1 MKILSRY
8 IGYHVAAGTLVSL
21 AALLALF
28 TVVAF
33 VDDLG
38 DVGKGRYTL
47 ASAFTYMTMTLPL
60 RAFNLFPLAALIGA
74 MMGLGLLAGHS
85 ELTVIRGAGVSTWR
99 ITLAVM
105 KAGAL
110 IMIFALFLGEVIA
123 PYTEQMAQEKR
134 SVALTD
140 QVGLRT
146 TYGFWVRDGTSY
158 INIRTILPDN
168 EMQDVYIYEF
178 DADRRLRVSTHARSA
193 RYQDGGWIL
202 EGLSQSFVNE
212 DGITPK
218 TIDKAVWN
226 SLFAPE
232 IMNIVKVKPESLS
245 ALGLHRYLAYLRD
258 NGLSTS
264 RYELALWAKIINPI
278 ATGVMIFLAIPLVLG
293 RLNRVGAGQRLLVG
307 ILLGI
312 TFHIIQR
319 TSIHMGIV
327 YELNPF
333 LSAVLPTLFFAV
345 IGYGLMRK
353 LT

>member
-8 IGYHVAAGTLVSL
+8 IGYHVAAGTVISL

-38 DVGKGRYTL
+38 DVGKGRYTV
-47 ASAFTYMTMTLPL
+47 ADAVGYMMMTMPL
-60 RAFNLFPLAALIGA
+60 RAFNLFPLAALIGS

-85 ELTVIRGAGVSTWR
+85 ELTVIRGAGVSSWR

-110 IMIFALFLGEVIA
+110 VMIFALFIGEVIA
-123 PYTEQMAQEKR
+123 PYSERLAQEKR
-134 SVALTD
+134 SVALTN

-146 TYGFWVRDGTSY
+146 AYGFWVRDGTSY
-158 INIRTILPDN
+158 INIRKILPDN

-178 DADRRLRVSTHARSA
+178 DAERRLRVSTRAGSA
-193 RYQDGGWIL
+193 RYDDGNWVLGDIT
-202 EGLSQSFVNE
+202 QSVIE
-212 DGITPK
+212 EERIVRK

-232 IMNIVKVKPESLS
+232 IMNVVKVKPESLS
-245 ALGLHRYLAYLRD
+245 AVGLHRYLAYLRD

-327 YELNPF
+327 YEFNPF
-333 LSAVLPTLFFAV
+333 MSAVLPTLVFAA
-345 IGYGLMRK
+345 IAYGLMRK